1 MFRDRCCKARLT
13 RPGSTARR
21 GFTLIELLV
30 VIAILTILAGI
41 LFPVFSQVRERA
53 RQTACVSNMRQ
64 VSLAMRLYSED
75 YDDRLPPAVSYGPEV
90 QQYFTLSWMHLLNPY
105 VRDNRI
111 FLCASSSNRNPDWRA
126 SSDLLYNNYGYAPS
140 ARVLEGDN
148 PAYLPLEVPKFG
160 AALWEGLGGFSGR
173 PVGWYAEPVPSLTQ
187 GQVARPTET
196 IMICDHLGFD
206 WGWATQELYLPEPRH
221 MREKD
226 VELPNGGTIT
236 EGLIN
241 CVFVD
246 GHVKALKHSQFWS
259 VLPGHTERG
268 GQRQNVFRYFWP
280 HE

>member
-1 MFRDRCCKARLT
+1 MFRERCGSQLT
-13 RPGSTARR
+13 PRRRTARG

-30 VIAILTILAGI
+30 VIAILAILAGI

-53 RQTACVSNMRQ
+53 RQTACASNMRQ
-64 VSLAMRLYSED
+64 VSLAMRLYGED
-75 YDDRLPPAVSYGPEV
+75 YDDRFPPAVSYGPDV
-90 QQYFTLSWMHLLNPY
+90 SQWFALSWMYLLNPY

-111 FLCASSSNRNPDWRA
+111 FVCTSSPSRNTDWRA

-140 ARVLEGDN
+140 ARVLGGDN
-148 PAYLPLEVPKFG
+148 PAYLPLDVPKFG

-173 PVGWYAEPVPSLTQ
+173 PVGWYAEQVSSLTA
-187 GQVARPTET
+187 GQVARPGET
-196 IMICDHLGFD
+196 VLICDQVGFD
-206 WGWATQELYLPEPRH
+206 WGWATQELYMPEPRH
-221 MREKD
+221 MREHD
-226 VELPNGGTIT
+226 VELPDGQVIT

-259 VLPGHTERG
+259 ILPGYTERG